1 MVVNDPNLLWA
12 SSCPPKADA
21 PLVVDTDT
29 VLTHAIA
36 LKRFETIPRWNPQFF
51 ETLRVTELAQF
62 PQRH

>member
-1 MVVNDPNLLWA
+1 MVVNDLNLLWA
-12 SSCPPKADA
+12 SSCPLKADT

-36 LKRFETIPRWNPQFF
+36 LKCFEAVTRRNPQFF
-51 ETLRVTELAQF
+51 EALRLTELAQF